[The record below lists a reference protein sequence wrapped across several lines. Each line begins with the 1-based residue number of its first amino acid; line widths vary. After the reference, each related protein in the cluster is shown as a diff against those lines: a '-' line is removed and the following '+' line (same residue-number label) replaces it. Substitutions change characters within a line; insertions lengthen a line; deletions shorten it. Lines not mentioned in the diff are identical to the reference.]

1 MVKLADT
8 LDLGSNA
15 KSVQVQ
21 VLSSVPINQK
31 RTSLVRFFAFL
42 ARITGL
48 VAIEDYQ
55 QTTFATCTACSW
67 RDWCIAHQSL
77 LRSQAR
83 YKSCHP
89 YQRCDANC
97 CIAFFVSRNRN
108 YVASLVGSSAA
119 LGFLKCYAL
128 DSPSACGHPYQ
139 VWWSASFFL

>member
-55 QTTFATCTACSW
+55 QTTFVTCTACS
-67 RDWCIAHQSL
+67 
-77 LRSQAR
+77 
-83 YKSCHP
+83 
-89 YQRCDANC
+89 
-97 CIAFFVSRNRN
+97 
-108 YVASLVGSSAA
+108 
-119 LGFLKCYAL
+119 
-128 DSPSACGHPYQ
+128 
-139 VWWSASFFL
+139 